1 MFTVWRQR
9 CTGRLAHLQFND
21 LPDRKSPLSIA
32 FRAFRGPAG
41 RLFVTVYSLDPL
53 ADPRWAEFVL
63 REPRASVFHSTGWL
77 EALRRTYGYE
87 PVAYTTSPPTANLT
101 NAVVLCR
108 VRSWL
113 TGRRMVSLPFADH
126 CEPLVERPEDRKAIF
141 RALQD
146 SFENGTWK
154 YIEMRLRNSDV
165 LTAPGSHVSTFYYL
179 HTLDL
184 RPSLGDL
191 FRAFHKGCIQRK
203 IQRAERE
210 GLSCEE
216 GRSEELLDKF
226 YRLFLLTRRRHE
238 VPPQPIQ
245 WFRNLAA
252 CMGDRLT
259 IYVASR
265 DGHPVGSLIMLRQA
279 DTLVYKYGASDASF
293 HKFGTM
299 PFLFWTVITKAKE
312 TGILEI
318 DLGRS
323 NCDDTGLMTFKD
335 RLGAAKSI
343 SAYLKYAASS
353 DGSLTE
359 GHFARAAGRVVARLP
374 DRAFVAAG
382 ELLYRHI
389 G

>member
-1 MFTVWRQR
+1 MYV
-9 CTGRLAHLQFND
+9 
-21 LPDRKSPLSIA
+21 
-32 FRAFRGPAG
+32 
-41 RLFVTVYSLDPL
+41 VTVYSLNPL
-53 ADPRWAEFVL
+53 ADPRWAGFVQ
-63 REPRASVFHSTGWL
+63 RQPRASVFHSTGWL

-87 PVAYTTSPPTANLT
+87 PIAYTTSRPTANLT

-108 VRSWL
+108 INSWL

-141 RALQD
+141 RALQE
-146 SFENGTWK
+146 SFENGTWRC
-154 YIEMRLRNSDV
+154 IEMRLRNSDV
-165 LTAPGSHVSTFYYL
+165 LTAPGSRVSRFYCL

-184 RPSLGDL
+184 RPSLAEL
-191 FRAFHKGCIQRK
+191 FLAFHKNCIQRK
-203 IQRAERE
+203 IHRAERE
-210 GLSCEE
+210 GLSYEE

-226 YRLFLLTRRRHE
+226 YRLFLLTRRRHRL
-238 VPPQPIQ
+238 PPQPIQ
-245 WFRNLAA
+245 WFRNLVA

-259 IYVASR
+259 ICVASR
-265 DGHPVGSLIMLRQA
+265 DRRPLGSIMMLRQA

-293 HKFGTM
+293 HNFGAM
-299 PFLFWTVITKAKE
+299 PFLFWTVIRKGKD

-323 NCDDTGLMTFKD
+323 NCDDTGLITFKD
-335 RLGAAKSI
+335 RLGAARSI

-359 GHFARAAGRVVARLP
+359 GHFIRAARRVVARLP
-374 DRAFVAAG
+374 DRALVAAG